1 MCSNDESAL
10 KRLADAIDRLDAS
23 RADADTASLAAQ
35 VAAVW
40 SMVTDIDP
48 ELARRASR
56 YAQPPDHDHLPLGVV
71 SGAKARDHA
80 GGVRLARLGRA
91 GWDVC
96 VPRGTR
102 CRPSRPASRMRPA
115 GRTRFGGGS

>member
-40 SMVTDIDP
+40 SMVSDIDP

-56 YAQPPDHDHLPLGVV
+56 YAQPPDHDHVPLGVI
-71 SGAKARDHA
+71 SGAKRHASMRAAYARP
-80 GGVRLARLGRA
+80 G
-91 GWDVC
+91 
-96 VPRGTR
+96 
-102 CRPSRPASRMRPA
+102 
-115 GRTRFGGGS
+115 

>member
-1 MCSNDESAL
+1 
-10 KRLADAIDRLDAS
+10 
-23 RADADTASLAAQ
+23 
-35 VAAVW
+35 
-40 SMVTDIDP
+40 MVTDIDP

-96 VPRGTR
+96 VPRDTR